1 MIKFFWGILIVKA
14 YILVCPLGI
23 FALNEKGRI
32 IVKKL
37 FGLSIEEALKGVG
50 SFIPGRVPEIDQII
64 EDLKNKKYESLISD
78 DENLTKYVKKSFKI
92 KTYFKKPCKQ
102 IDDFKDK
109 MPFHAV
115 KLKVTKTES
124 EFNKFMH
131 ELSVQIAR
139 KAVTEA
145 ITKRDLYA
153 VQAVRTVDD
162 LDKTINL
169 FAGRIREWYGLHFP
183 ELDRAIDN
191 HDTYARLIQ
200 NLGNKDNFTK
210 KDLEKAGLPK
220 DKAKKIAEIAQISMG
235 ANIEEEDLK
244 WIKSFAE
251 EILNLYK
258 LRESIEEYIDKVM
271 KEIAPNM
278 SSIVGSVIS
287 ARLIS
292 IAGGLENLAKMP
304 ASTLQ
309 VLGAEKALFRA
320 LKTGSRPPKHGII
333 FQYALIHQAPKWLRG
348 KIARVLSGRL
358 SIASRLD
365 AFEGEF
371 AGERLKKDVIEKV
384 NEIKEKYKSPPPM
397 APKVRRRHARRKG

>member
-1 MIKFFWGILIVKA
+1 MKA
-14 YILVCPLGI
+14 YVLLCPLGI
-23 FALNEKGRI
+23 FALNEKVRI
-32 IVKKL
+32 VAKKL
-37 FGLSIEEALKGVG
+37 FGLNIEEASKGAGPFV
-50 SFIPGRVPEIDQII
+50 PNKVPEIDQFI
-64 EDLKNKKYESLISD
+64 ESLKKNKYESLIFE
-78 DENLTKYVKKSFKI
+78 DETLAKYAKKSFKI

-102 IDDFKDK
+102 IDDFKEK
-109 MPFHAV
+109 MPSYAV
-115 KLKVTKTES
+115 KLKVTKTED
-124 EFNKFMH
+124 EFNKFLH
-131 ELSVQIAR
+131 QLSMQIAR

-145 ITKRDLYA
+145 ITKRDIYA
-153 VQAVRTVDD
+153 IQAVRTIDD

-200 NLGNKDNFTK
+200 NLGNKNNFTK
-210 KDLEKAGLPK
+210 KILEKAGLPK
-220 DKAKKIAEIAQISMG
+220 DRAKRIAEIAQISMG
-235 ANIEEEDLK
+235 ANISDEDLK

-258 LRESIEEYIDKVM
+258 LRESIEEYINKVM
-271 KEIAPNM
+271 QEIAPNM
-278 SSIVGSVIS
+278 SSLVGSIIS

-292 IAGGLENLAKMP
+292 IAGGLDNLAKMP

-333 FQYALIHQAPKWLRG
+333 FQYALVHQAPKWLRG
-348 KIARVLSGRL
+348 KIARVLSGKL

-371 AGERLKKDVIEKV
+371 AGEQLKKDVIEKV

-397 APKVRRRHARRKG
+397 APKARRRHGRRKG

>member
-1 MIKFFWGILIVKA
+1 VKA
-14 YILVCPLGI
+14 YVLLCPLGI

-32 IVKKL
+32 VAKKL
-37 FGLSIEEALKGVG
+37 FGLNIEEASKGVG
-50 SFIPGRVPEIDQII
+50 PFVPSKVPEIDQII
-64 EDLKNKKYESLISD
+64 ESLKNNKYKSLIFE
-78 DENLTKYVKKSFKI
+78 DETLTKYAKKSFKI

-102 IDDFKDK
+102 IDDFKEK
-109 MPFHAV
+109 MSFHAV
-115 KLKVTKTES
+115 KLKVTKTEG

-131 ELSVQIAR
+131 QLSMQIAR

-145 ITKRDLYA
+145 VTKRDIYA
-153 VQAVRTVDD
+153 IQAVRTVDD
-162 LDKTINL
+162 LDKTMNL

-183 ELDRAIDN
+183 ELDRAIDS
-191 HDTYARLIQ
+191 HDTYARLIK
-200 NLGNKDNFTK
+200 NIGNKNNFTK

-235 ANIEEEDLK
+235 ANISEEDLK

-271 KEIAPNM
+271 QEIAPNM
-278 SSIVGSVIS
+278 SSLVGSVIS

-292 IAGGLENLAKMP
+292 IAGGLDNLAKMP

-348 KIARVLSGRL
+348 KIARVLSGKL

-371 AGERLKKDVIEKV
+371 IGEQLKKNVIEKV
-384 NEIKEKYKSPPPM
+384 NEIKEKYKSPPPI
-397 APKVRRRHARRKG
+397 APKARKRHARRKS

>member
-1 MIKFFWGILIVKA
+1 MKA
-14 YILVCPLGI
+14 YVLLCPLGI
-23 FALNEKGRI
+23 FALNEKVRI
-32 IVKKL
+32 VAKKL
-37 FGLSIEEALKGVG
+37 FGLNIEEASKGAGPFV
-50 SFIPGRVPEIDQII
+50 PKKVPEIDQFI
-64 EDLKNKKYESLISD
+64 ESLKKNKYESLIFE
-78 DENLTKYVKKSFKI
+78 DETLAKYVRKSFKI

-102 IDDFKDK
+102 IDDFKEK
-109 MPFHAV
+109 MPSYAV
-115 KLKVTKTES
+115 KLKVTKTKD
-124 EFNKFMH
+124 EFNKFLH
-131 ELSVQIAR
+131 QLSMQIAR

-145 ITKRDLYA
+145 ITKRDIYA
-153 VQAVRTVDD
+153 VQAVRTIDD

-200 NLGNKDNFTK
+200 NLGNKNNFTK
-210 KDLEKAGLPK
+210 KILEKAGLPK
-220 DKAKKIAEIAQISMG
+220 DRAKRIAEIAQISMG
-235 ANIEEEDLK
+235 ANISDEDLK

-258 LRESIEEYIDKVM
+258 LRESIEEYINKVM
-271 KEIAPNM
+271 QEIAPNM
-278 SSIVGSVIS
+278 SSLVGSIIS

-292 IAGGLENLAKMP
+292 IAGGLDNLAKMP

-333 FQYALIHQAPKWLRG
+333 FQYALVHQAPKWLRG
-348 KIARVLSGRL
+348 KIARVLSGKL

-371 AGERLKKDVIEKV
+371 AGEQLKKDVIEKV

-397 APKVRRRHARRKG
+397 APKARRRHGRRKG

>member
-1 MIKFFWGILIVKA
+1 VKA
-14 YILVCPLGI
+14 YVLLCPLGI
-23 FALNEKGRI
+23 FALNERGRI
-32 IVKKL
+32 VTKKL
-37 FGLSIEEALKGVG
+37 FGLNIEEASKGAG
-50 SFIPGRVPEIDQII
+50 SFVPSKVPEIDQII
-64 EDLKNKKYESLISD
+64 ESLKNNKYELLIFE
-78 DENLTKYVKKSFKI
+78 DETLAKYVKKSFKI
-92 KTYFKKPCKQ
+92 KTYFKKPCEQ
-102 IDDFKDK
+102 IDDFKEK
-109 MPFHAV
+109 MSYYAV
-115 KLKVTKTES
+115 KLKVTKIEG

-131 ELSVQIAR
+131 QLSVQIAK

-145 ITKRDLYA
+145 VTKRDIYA
-153 VQAVRTVDD
+153 IQAVRTMDD

-183 ELDRAIDN
+183 ELDRAIDS

-200 NLGNKDNFTK
+200 NLENKNNFTK
-210 KDLEKAGLPK
+210 KDLEKRGLPK
-220 DKAKKIAEIAQISMG
+220 DKAKKIAEIAQMSMG
-235 ANIEEEDLK
+235 ANISEGDLK

-258 LRESIEEYIDKVM
+258 LREGIEEYIDKVM
-271 KEIAPNM
+271 QEIAPNM
-278 SSIVGSVIS
+278 SSLVGSVIS

-292 IAGGLENLAKMP
+292 IAGGLDNLAKMP

-348 KIARVLSGRL
+348 KIARVLSGKL

-371 AGERLKKDVIEKV
+371 AGEQLKKYVIEKV
-384 NEIKEKYKSPPPM
+384 NEIKKKYKSPPPI
-397 APKVRRRHARRKG
+397 APKARKRHVRRRG

>member
-1 MIKFFWGILIVKA
+1 MKA
-14 YILVCPLGI
+14 YVLLCPLGI
-23 FALNEKGRI
+23 FALNERGRI
-32 IVKKL
+32 VTKKL
-37 FGLSIEEALKGVG
+37 FGLNIEEASKGAG
-50 SFIPGRVPEIDQII
+50 SFVPSKVPEIDQII
-64 EDLKNKKYESLISD
+64 ESLKNNKYELLIFE
-78 DENLTKYVKKSFKI
+78 DETLAKYVKKSFKI
-92 KTYFKKPCKQ
+92 KTYFKKPCEQ
-102 IDDFKDK
+102 IDDFKEK
-109 MPFHAV
+109 MSYYAV
-115 KLKVTKTES
+115 KLKVTKIEG

-131 ELSVQIAR
+131 QLSVQIAK

-145 ITKRDLYA
+145 VTKRDIYA
-153 VQAVRTVDD
+153 IQAVRTMDD

-183 ELDRAIDN
+183 ELDRAIDS

-200 NLGNKDNFTK
+200 NLENKNNFTK
-210 KDLEKAGLPK
+210 KDLEKRGLPK
-220 DKAKKIAEIAQISMG
+220 DKAKKIAEIAQMSMG
-235 ANIEEEDLK
+235 ANISEGDLK

-258 LRESIEEYIDKVM
+258 LREGIEEYIDKVM
-271 KEIAPNM
+271 QEIAPNM
-278 SSIVGSVIS
+278 SSLAGSVIS

-292 IAGGLENLAKMP
+292 IAGGLDNLAKMP

-348 KIARVLSGRL
+348 KIARVLSGKL

-365 AFEGEF
+365 AFEGELL
-371 AGERLKKDVIEKV
+371 RT
-384 NEIKEKYKSPPPM
+384 S
-397 APKVRRRHARRKG
+397 

>member
-1 MIKFFWGILIVKA
+1 VKA
-14 YILVCPLGI
+14 YVLLCPLGI

-32 IVKKL
+32 VAKKL
-37 FGLSIEEALKGVG
+37 FGLNIEEASKGAGPFVP
-50 SFIPGRVPEIDQII
+50 SKVPEIDQII
-64 EDLKNKKYESLISD
+64 ESLKNNKFKSLIFE
-78 DENLTKYVKKSFKI
+78 DETLTKYAKKSFKI

-102 IDDFKDK
+102 IDDFKEK
-109 MPFHAV
+109 MPSHAV
-115 KLKVTKTES
+115 KLKVTKTEG

-131 ELSVQIAR
+131 QLSMQIAR

-145 ITKRDLYA
+145 VTKRDIYA

-183 ELDRAIDN
+183 ELDRAIDS

-200 NLGNKDNFTK
+200 NLGNKNNFTK
-210 KDLEKAGLPK
+210 KGLEKAGLPK
-220 DKAKKIAEIAQISMG
+220 VKAKKIAEIAQISMG
-235 ANIEEEDLK
+235 ANISEEDLK

-251 EILNLYK
+251 EILNLYR
-258 LRESIEEYIDKVM
+258 LRENIEEYIDKVM
-271 KEIAPNM
+271 QEIAPNM
-278 SSIVGSVIS
+278 SSLVGSIIS

-292 IAGGLENLAKMP
+292 IAGGLNNLAKMP

-348 KIARVLSGRL
+348 KIARVLSGKL

-371 AGERLKKDVIEKV
+371 AGEKLKKDVIEKV

-397 APKVRRRHARRKG
+397 APKARRRHVRRKD